1 MGAKNTL
8 VLSLFH
14 VTRDAQTSQTLD
26 SPLLGNSTLALNDNT
41 KQVGGNA
48 FWSLRIGPRTSAN
61 LNLGYIR
68 NSFPSLDR
76 TDNDKTIRL
85 SLTRQFQPK
94 LNGSLEF
101 RRLQRDSSQSGS
113 DYSENALIAFI
124 SMRF

>member
-1 MGAKNTL
+1 
-8 VLSLFH
+8 
-14 VTRDAQTSQTLD
+14 
-26 SPLLGNSTLALNDNT
+26 
-41 KQVGGNA
+41 VGGSA
-48 FWSLRIGPRTSAN
+48 FWNWRIGPLTSVN
-61 LNLGYIR
+61 ISVGYTR
-68 NSFPSLDR
+68 NSSPSLDR